1 LQHHNPAEFLR
12 ISWGGGRPAD
22 ENPGCAILL
31 PSLMRERLRTQG
43 AACRVFRG
51 WLVLSLLTASFA
63 CAGRRLE
70 PKAPVQALDLTP
82 EERLGIDDV
91 FEVRVLG
98 EKDLSDLYR
107 IAADGTIDYPF
118 IGRISVVGMR
128 SGDVQALIAAQLADG
143 YLKKPQVSVMV
154 KEWNSRKVSVIGQVQ
169 KPGSVSYFTN
179 MTIVD
184 AIAAAGGFT
193 GIASKN
199 SVTLR
204 REAKGSVQS
213 RSYPVAD
220 ISEGRA
226 PNVVLRPGDI
236 LVVDERL
243 F

>member
-1 LQHHNPAEFLR
+1 L
-12 ISWGGGRPAD
+12 
-22 ENPGCAILL
+22 
-31 PSLMRERLRTQG
+31 
-43 AACRVFRG
+43 
-51 WLVLSLLTASFA
+51 LVLSLLAANFS
-63 CAGRRLE
+63 CAGRKLQ
-70 PKAPVQALDLTP
+70 PSAPIQAVDITP

-91 FEVRVLG
+91 FEVRVFG
-98 EKDLSDLYR
+98 EQDLSGAYR
-107 IAADGTIDYPF
+107 VAADGTIDFPF
-118 IGRISVVGMR
+118 VGRVSVIGMR
-128 SGDVQALIAAQLADG
+128 SGDVQEFIAAKLADG
-143 YLKKPQVSVMV
+143 YLKKPQVSLMV
-154 KEWNSRKVSVIGQVQ
+154 KEWNSRKVSVMGQVQ
-169 KPGSVSYFTN
+169 KPGSVPYFTN

-204 REAKGSVQS
+204 REAKGSVES
-213 RSYPVAD
+213 KNYPVAD

>member
-1 LQHHNPAEFLR
+1 M
-12 ISWGGGRPAD
+12 
-22 ENPGCAILL
+22 
-31 PSLMRERLRTQG
+31 PSG
-43 AACRVFRG
+43 
-51 WLVLSLLTASFA
+51 
-63 CAGRRLE
+63 
-70 PKAPVQALDLTP
+70 PIQAVDLTP

-91 FEVRVLG
+91 FDVRVLG
-98 EKDLSDLYR
+98 EPDLSGAYR

-118 IGRISVVGMR
+118 VGRISVIGMR
-128 SGDVQALIAAQLADG
+128 SGDLQELIAAKLANG

-154 KEWNSRKVSVIGQVQ
+154 KEWYSRKISVIGQVQ
-169 KPGSVSYFTN
+169 RPGSVSYFTN

-184 AIAAAGGFT
+184 AIAAVGGFT

-226 PNVVLRPGDI
+226 PNVVLQPGDI

>member
-1 LQHHNPAEFLR
+1 MTPRLHAA
-12 ISWGGGRPAD
+12 SAKG
-22 ENPGCAILL
+22 LL
-31 PSLMRERLRTQG
+31 PRRFVL
-43 AACRVFRG
+43 ACA
-51 WLVLSLLTASFA
+51 LVVLGA
-63 CAGRRLE
+63 CAGRQRPPAGSIE
-70 PKAPVQALDLTP
+70 AVDMMP

-91 FEVRVLG
+91 FEVRVFS
-98 EKDLSDLYR
+98 EPDLSGPYR

-118 IGRISVVGMR
+118 AGRISVVGLR
-128 SGDVQALIAAQLADG
+128 SGDVQELVASKLRDG
-143 YLKKPQVSVMV
+143 YLKHPQVSVMV

-169 KPGSVSYFTN
+169 HPGSVAYFPK

-193 GIASKN
+193 GIAAKN

-204 REAKGSVQS
+204 REAKGSVES
-213 RSYPVAD
+213 RNCPVAE

-226 PNVVLRPGDI
+226 PNIVLRPGDI

>member
-1 LQHHNPAEFLR
+1 MQF
-12 ISWGGGRPAD
+12 WGGGRLAD
-22 ENPGCAILL
+22 EHLSCAILFAF
-31 PSLMRERLRTQG
+31 PVRELFWTQG
-43 AACRVFRG
+43 AACRVSRG
-51 WLVLSLLTASFA
+51 WLVLSLLAGSLA
-63 CAGRRLE
+63 CAGRRLQ
-70 PKAPVQALDLTP
+70 PSTPIQAVDLTP

-118 IGRISVVGMR
+118 IGRVSVVGMR

-169 KPGSVSYFTN
+169 HPGSVSYFTN

>member
-1 LQHHNPAEFLR
+1 MQPALRRQSLWSLNPA
-12 ISWGGGRPAD
+12 SH
-22 ENPGCAILL
+22 
-31 PSLMRERLRTQG
+31 
-43 AACRVFRG
+43 VFRG
-51 WLVLSLLTASFA
+51 LLVTAWLATNVG
-63 CAGRRLE
+63 CAWRKPPPAG
-70 PKAPVQALDLTP
+70 PVQAIELLP

-98 EKDLSDLYR
+98 EPDLSGAYR
-107 IAADGTIDYPF
+107 ISADGTVDYPF
-118 IGRISVVGMR
+118 VGRVSVLGMR
-128 SGDVQALIAAQLADG
+128 SGDVQELITTKLKDG
-143 YLKKPQVSVMV
+143 YLKNPQVSLMV

-169 KPGSVSYFTN
+169 KPGSVAYFTN

-204 REAKGSVQS
+204 RETKGSVES
-213 RSYPVAD
+213 RNYPVAD

-236 LVVDERL
+236 LVVEERL

>member
-1 LQHHNPAEFLR
+1 
-12 ISWGGGRPAD
+12 
-22 ENPGCAILL
+22 
-31 PSLMRERLRTQG
+31 MRELLRTQG
-43 AACRVFRG
+43 VVRHVCRG
-51 WLVLSLLTASFA
+51 LLVLASLAASFA
-63 CAGRRLE
+63 CATRPPPPSGSI
-70 PKAPVQALDLTP
+70 QAVELTP

-98 EKDLSDLYR
+98 ETDLSGAYR

-118 IGRISVVGMR
+118 IGRVAVVGMR
-128 SGDVQALIAAQLADG
+128 SGDVQELIASKLADG
-143 YLKKPQVSVMV
+143 YIKKPQVSLMV

-169 KPGSVSYFTN
+169 KPGSVIYFTN

-204 REAKGSVQS
+204 REDKGSVQS
-213 RSYPVAD
+213 KNYPVAD

>member
-1 LQHHNPAEFLR
+1 MLAL
-12 ISWGGGRPAD
+12 A
-22 ENPGCAILL
+22 LL
-31 PSLMRERLRTQG
+31 
-43 AACRVFRG
+43 AAN
-51 WLVLSLLTASFA
+51 FA
-63 CAGRRLE
+63 CATRPPPPNGSIHAVE
-70 PKAPVQALDLTP
+70 LTP

-98 EKDLSDLYR
+98 EADLSGAYR

-118 IGRISVVGMR
+118 IGRVAVVGMH
-128 SGDVQALIAAQLADG
+128 SGEVQELIATKLADG
-143 YLKKPQVSVMV
+143 YLKKPQVSLMV

-169 KPGSVSYFTN
+169 KPGSVIYFTN

-204 REAKGSVQS
+204 REEKGSVQS
-213 RSYPVAD
+213 QNYPVAD

-236 LVVDERL
+236 LVVEERL